1 MVIGVGTAVTIFP
14 VNGLIAGIYGIYIS
28 QNVRTENNFLPYTGK
43 LSLKKICYFLTFDFF
58 SAFFSPSTFGKSS
71 SSVFSP

>member
-14 VNGLIAGIYGIYIS
+14 VNGRVAGVNGIYLS
-28 QNVRTENNFLPYTGK
+28 QKVRTDNFLPDMGT

-58 SAFFSPSTFGKSS
+58 SAFFSPSTFGKIS